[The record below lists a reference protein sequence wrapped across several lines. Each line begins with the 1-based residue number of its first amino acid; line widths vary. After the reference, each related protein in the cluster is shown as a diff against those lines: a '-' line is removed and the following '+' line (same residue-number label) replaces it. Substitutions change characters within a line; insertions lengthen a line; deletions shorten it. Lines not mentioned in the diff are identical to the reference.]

1 MVLQVFGSV
10 VVWRDSLGI
19 VGGCIFAVG
28 WHLFLT
34 ELMAA
39 GRRRSWMR
47 FGVIVAAAAAVA
59 AAGTSCCKIVMAR

>member
-1 MVLQVFGSV
+1 MQVFGSV

-39 GRRRSWMR
+39 AGRRRRR
-47 FGVIVAAAAAVA
+47 FGVVVAAAV
-59 AAGTSCCKIVMAR
+59 AAGTSCCKIVLAR

>member
-1 MVLQVFGSV
+1 MQVFGSV

-28 WHLFLT
+28 WQLFLT

-39 GRRRSWMR
+39 AGRRRRRR
-47 FGVIVAAAAAVA
+47 FGVVVATAATVA
-59 AAGTSCCKIVMAR
+59 TAGTSCCKIVMAR

>member
-1 MVLQVFGSV
+1 MQVFGSV

-34 ELMAA
+34 ELMTA
-39 GRRRSWMR
+39 GRRRRRRSR
-47 FGVIVAAAAAVA
+47 LGVAAAVA
-59 AAGTSCCKIVMAR
+59 TGTSCCKIV

>member
-1 MVLQVFGSV
+1 MQVFGSV

-39 GRRRSWMR
+39 AGRRRRRR
-47 FGVIVAAAAAVA
+47 FGVAVAAAV
-59 AAGTSCCKIVMAR
+59 AAGTSCCCTIVMAR